1 MNILVSQTTHHQH
14 IQDKLKEKKEMKIKQ
29 LIEAKR
35 VIMPLVQEKLSPRLS
50 YKLMKFIKEIEVEE
64 DFYNKKLNE
73 LVDKYGERDE
83 NDKLVYT
90 DDGVKI
96 REDKMSDC
104 NAELQE
110 IGDVDVDAPSITFTL
125 DELDSVKLSV
135 SDMFF
140 LQDFIV
146 E

>member
-1 MNILVSQTTHHQH
+1 
-14 IQDKLKEKKEMKIKQ
+14 MKIKQ

-110 IGDVDVDAPSITFTL
+110 IGDVDVDAPLITFTL

>member
-1 MNILVSQTTHHQH
+1 
-14 IQDKLKEKKEMKIKQ
+14 MKIKQ

-73 LVDKYGERDE
+73 LVDKYGERDD

-90 DDGVKI
+90 DNGVKI
-96 REDKMSDC
+96 REDKMPDC

>member
-1 MNILVSQTTHHQH
+1 
-14 IQDKLKEKKEMKIKQ
+14 MKIKQ
-29 LIEAKR
+29 LIEAKG
-35 VIMPLVQEKLSPRLS
+35 VIMPLIQEKLSPKLS

-64 DFYNKKLNE
+64 DFYTKKLNE

-83 NDKLVYT
+83 NNNLIYADN
-90 DDGVKI
+90 GVKI
-96 REDKMSDC
+96 REDKMPDC
-104 NAELQE
+104 NSELQE
-110 IGDVDVDAPSITFTL
+110 IGDVDVDTPSITFTL

>member
-1 MNILVSQTTHHQH
+1 
-14 IQDKLKEKKEMKIKQ
+14 MKIKQ

-35 VIMPLVQEKLSPRLS
+35 VIMPLVQEKLSPKLS

-83 NDKLVYT
+83 NNKLIYT
-90 DDGVKI
+90 DTGVKI
-96 REDKMSDC
+96 QENKMSDC
-104 NAELQE
+104 STELQE
-110 IGDVDVDAPSITFTL
+110 IGDVDVNAPSITFTL

-135 SDMFF
+135 ADMFF

>member
-1 MNILVSQTTHHQH
+1 
-14 IQDKLKEKKEMKIKQ
+14 MKIKQ

>member
-1 MNILVSQTTHHQH
+1 
-14 IQDKLKEKKEMKIKQ
+14 MKIKQ

-35 VIMPLVQEKLSPRLS
+35 VIMPLVQEKLSPKLS
-50 YKLMKFIKEIEVEE
+50 YKLMKFIKAIEVEE

-73 LVDKYGERDE
+73 LVDKYGERDGE
-83 NDKLVYT
+83 NKLVYT
-90 DDGVKI
+90 DSGVKI
-96 REDKMSDC
+96 QEGKMEAC
-104 NAELQE
+104 NEELQE
-110 IGDVDVDAPSITFTL
+110 IGEVEVDTPTITFSL

-135 SDMFF
+135 SDMYF

>member
-1 MNILVSQTTHHQH
+1 
-14 IQDKLKEKKEMKIKQ
+14 MKIKQ

-83 NDKLVYT
+83 NNKLIYT
-90 DDGVKI
+90 DTGVKI
-96 REDKMSDC
+96 QENKMSDC
-104 NAELQE
+104 SAELQE